1 MQRRLPLTIE
11 LNKAAQKRLDY
22 VGFYPKQIVRCHSD
36 VIASLDSDIKVVFS
50 FAVDG
55 QYLAVVSLAADMEL
69 SLVCQRCG
77 KPFKHSLHIENKFS
91 PVRSDK
97 QAQMLP
103 EEYDPIELNE
113 SGEVDLLA
121 LVESEIIL
129 SLPIIPVEDITYCEI
144 PESGWRF
151 GEIPEDA
158 KGANPFARLAD
169 LKNN

>member
-22 VGFYPKQIVRCHSD
+22 VGIYPKQIVRCSSG
-36 VIASLDSDIKVVFS
+36 VIASVDSDIKVVFS
-50 FAVDG
+50 FAIDG
-55 QYLAVVSLAADMEL
+55 QYLAVISLTADMEL

-77 KPFKHSLHIENKFS
+77 KPFKHFVHIENKFS
-91 PVRSDK
+91 PVKNDK

-103 EEYDPIELNE
+103 EGYDPIELNE
-113 SGEVDLLA
+113 FGEVDLLA
-121 LVESEIIL
+121 LVESEILL
-129 SLPIIPVEDITYCEI
+129 SLPIIPVEDITYCGM
-144 PESGWRF
+144 PESGWTF

-158 KGANPFARLAD
+158 KATGPFAKLAD